1 MTTSVHESLPKGK
14 VQVSFYEHLRGSQT
28 RLAPLARLSAIVFVA
43 ASLGPIACKPKTAP
57 RPAAELDLKAAAHQL
72 ATDLAQQIGG
82 GSASRTLVIDP
93 LLDRATGQQTG
104 VSARLE
110 AEMAPALSA
119 AIKGLTILPF
129 DAEGAGKARFVL
141 AATVAVATAPD
152 RFAVSASL
160 TDRPTGLV
168 VAQSAA
174 RFAQAGLDASPT
186 RFYNDS
192 PSLVRDRSV
201 DGYVRTSETRAGAPA
216 DALYV
221 SQVPTAAMLAQA
233 LAAYNAEKWETAL
246 AGYTAAAARPEGQ
259 QLRTFNGIYLSNI
272 RLGRTAAAEDAFG
285 KIAAVG
291 LATNNLAVKLLFK
304 PNSATEFWP
313 GRDLAGVY
321 PMWLRQIA
329 KAVQTT
335 GSCLNITGH
344 TSKSGSE
351 SLNDRLSLARAET
364 VKRLMSGEV
373 TGVAGRLQAS
383 GVGYRENIIGTG
395 TDDASDA
402 VDRRVEFKVVD
413 CRP

>member
-1 MTTSVHESLPKGK
+1 M
-14 VQVSFYEHLRGSQT
+14 
-28 RLAPLARLSAIVFVA
+28 
-43 ASLGPIACKPKTAP
+43 KPKPKPAP
-57 RPAAELDLKAAAHQL
+57 RPVAELDLKGAARQIA
-72 ATDLAQQIGG
+72 ADLAQQIGA

-110 AEMAPALSA
+110 AEVAPALA
-119 AIKGLTILPF
+119 TAIKGLTILPF
-129 DAEGAGKARFVL
+129 DSDGAAKARYVL
-141 AATVAVATAPD
+141 AGTVAAGTGAN
-152 RFAVSASL
+152 RYAVSASL

-174 RFAQAGLDASPT
+174 RFVQAGLDASPT

-201 DGYVRTSETRAGAPA
+201 DGYVRTSETKAGSPA

-221 SQVPTAAMLAQA
+221 AQVPTAALLAEALSAYNAERWDEA
-233 LAAYNAEKWETAL
+233 LAAYTS
-246 AGYTAAAARPEGQ
+246 AAARPDGQ

-272 RLGRTAAAEDAFG
+272 RLGRTDAAAEAFG
-285 KIAAVG
+285 KIAALG

-304 PNSATEFWP
+304 PGSSTEFWP
-313 GRDLAGVY
+313 GRDLGGVY

-329 KAVQTT
+329 KAVQST

-344 TSKSGSE
+344 TSRSGSE
-351 SLNDRLSLARAET
+351 SLNDKLSLARAET
-364 VKRLMSGEV
+364 VKRLMVGEV
-373 TGVAGRLQAS
+373 PGLADQLQAS

-395 TDDASDA
+395 ADDASDA

-413 CRP
+413 CKH